1 MEKSQIVASLRK
13 SPDATTDG
21 KKLIINLFDEFFN
34 NHDMSAVDRYM
45 HPDYIQHD
53 FDVPP
58 GIDGFKAYFTKVFEM
73 FPKFHVNIIHII
85 EEGDMVAMHGYGVT
99 DPGKIEVLVVDTDRI
114 KDGLLY
120 EHWGTVQPLPP
131 EQFGNPNLI

>member
-13 SPDATTDG
+13 RPDAATDG

-58 GIDGFKAYFTKVFEM
+58 GRDGFKEYFTHVFSM
-73 FPKFHVNIIHII
+73 FPNFHVKIAHIL
-85 EEGDMVAMHGYGVT
+85 EDEDMVAMHGYGVT
-99 DPGKIEVLVVDTDRI
+99 DPGKIEVLVVDTYRI

-131 EQFGNPNLI
+131 EQFGNPNLL